1 MQLSFFLFFTMIHS
15 KKRSDWMQEVVI
27 GIICHGQKVLM
38 IQRAKKDGLLNWAF
52 PGGKVELGEN
62 KEQACIR
69 EVYEE
74 TGIHVS
80 IQKCLGCRMHP
91 TAPIRLTYYVCSY
104 VSGEIQI
111 QNPNEILDID
121 FKDWNEFT
129 RDVKTDVYP
138 AVHQYIKK
146 NLEK

>member
-1 MQLSFFLFFTMIHS
+1 
-15 KKRSDWMQEVVI
+15 
-27 GIICHGQKVLM
+27 
-38 IQRAKKDGLLNWAF
+38 
-52 PGGKVELGEN
+52 
-62 KEQACIR
+62 
-69 EVYEE
+69 
-74 TGIHVS
+74 
-80 IQKCLGCRMHP
+80 MHP

-146 NLEK
+146 NLER